1 MLKILR
7 GSNMYKFASHTKCN
21 APHPTQ
27 RRRVSTSK
35 QRGVSLLITL
45 IVVLALSIVAVGV
58 TGSNQAQS
66 LMAKSSQFRMESFNA
81 SYTEIDAQIDAIN
94 KRKIS
99 DGLPIWMA
107 ATLNTGLGSRMW
119 SAATDSTE
127 RIELLSTSNDQ
138 FSNRIVAQE
147 YRGHCVIF
155 GQQIGAGKESYR
167 CNELVV
173 ESDVLLKNTSIE
185 SKQSQVYE
193 YLTKN

>member
-1 MLKILR
+1 MNGPSIQTERNLPKRTARRI
-7 GSNMYKFASHTKCN
+7 AS
-21 APHPTQ
+21 AAE
-27 RRRVSTSK
+27 
-35 QRGVSLLITL
+35 QRGISLLITL

-99 DGLPIWMA
+99 DGLPNWMS
-107 ATLNTGLGSRMW
+107 ATLNAGLGTRMTNT
-119 SAATDSTE
+119 ATDSTE
-127 RIELLSTSNDQ
+127 RIDLLTAADDQ
-138 FSNRIVAQE
+138 FSNRKVAQE
-147 YRGHCVIF
+147 FRGQCVIF
-155 GQQIGAGKESYR
+155 GQQIGAGNESYR
-167 CNELVV
+167 CNELLV
-173 ESDVLLKNTSIE
+173 ESDVTLKNTSIE